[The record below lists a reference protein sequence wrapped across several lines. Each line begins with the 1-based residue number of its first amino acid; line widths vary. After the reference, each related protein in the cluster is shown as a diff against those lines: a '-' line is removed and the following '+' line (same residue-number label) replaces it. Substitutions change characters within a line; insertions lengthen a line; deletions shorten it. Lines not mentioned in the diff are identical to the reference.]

1 MPSSVTSTLDHQ
13 LGHARSGRWLT
24 DPGPAVAPAKLAP
37 PQLHHRLVRRDRL
50 VEWIGASVAGC
61 RLTLLAA
68 PPGAGKTTLLVSWI
82 DRGAAPERTCWVSLD
97 GHDDAPRRFWS
108 TVLSALARHDACRRS
123 LVEAMATPASWAST
137 RDLASAV
144 ASALVDDGEPVVLVI
159 DDAHE
164 LRDQRILD
172 GLADLLRLAPDS
184 FRLVLSSRRDPRLA
198 LPRMRISGQLGE
210 LRADSLAF
218 TTAEARELLGGHGIA
233 AAAGDVDALVLRTEG
248 WAGALALAA
257 LSLRGVTDVSER
269 IGRFAGDDRAVA
281 DYLAGEVLD
290 GLSSRAREFLIRT
303 CVVDE
308 ISGPLADAITGRSDG
323 SRMLAELEQ
332 ANCFVLALDA
342 QRRWF
347 RYHRLLLELLRSRL
361 ALEGVERRRA
371 LHASAAA
378 WLTDAGL
385 AVEATQ
391 QALAAEDW
399 RLAADLVAE
408 HWLDAFLDGRAATLR
423 PLRRSLPA
431 EFAEREPAIAAALAA
446 MHLEAGEVD
455 EADRHLALTREALG
469 TRAPSA
475 GLRELLGVVTL
486 LRARMRGN
494 AEEAVAEADALVGNP
509 ADAPAQ
515 PERRGLVLL
524 LLGAAALWSG
534 REELAARHLRAAVAI
549 ARLAGRPVVVVAAL
563 GDLAL
568 VELLRGRLQPGAALA
583 REALETARPLGLA
596 DGLCAAPAL
605 LALGW
610 AELYACEPT
619 APETLA
625 RAAAAARG
633 SNDVP
638 LRLAGTAVCALAE
651 LGSDGGPRRGLELL
665 HGARSEHGDWRPP
678 TVVRRLLDA
687 AEIRLLLAAGDE
699 HAASAALGRLE
710 AGGTR
715 AVLQARLALG
725 HADPSAALDALAPYV
740 APDALDLDL
749 ATRVEALVLE
759 AVVRHRRLDH
769 DAAEAALER
778 ALALADTDRCLWVL
792 LQAGPSLRDLLA
804 RQVRRGTGHR
814 GLLEDLRVRL
824 ERADDSAPAA
834 ETLVEPLSA
843 RERTVLSYLETMLST
858 DEIAAELFVSA
869 NTVKSHSKSIY
880 RKLGVTRRRQ
890 AVLRAR
896 ALRLL

>member
-1 MPSSVTSTLDHQ
+1 MPGRVTSTLDHQ
-13 LGHARSGRWLT
+13 LGHAGSGRRPRESGAT
-24 DPGPAVAPAKLAP
+24 IAPVKLVP

-50 VEWIGASVAGC
+50 VEWLGASVAGC

-82 DRGAAPERTCWVSLD
+82 ERGAAPARTCWVSLD
-97 GHDDAPRRFWS
+97 GHDDAPRRFWC
-108 TVLSALARHDACRRS
+108 TVLTALARHGACRRG
-123 LVEAMATPASWAST
+123 LLEAISTPGSWAST
-137 RDLASAV
+137 PDLVAAV
-144 ASALVDDGEPVVLVI
+144 ADALVDDGEPVVLVL
-159 DDAHE
+159 DDVHE
-164 LRDQRILD
+164 LRDPRILD

-184 FRLVLSSRRDPRLA
+184 FRLVLASRRDPRLP
-198 LPRMRISGQLGE
+198 LPRMRLSGQLGE

-218 TTAEARELLGGHGIA
+218 TTDEARELLGGHGIA

-248 WAGALALAA
+248 WAGALGLAV
-257 LSLRGVTDVSER
+257 LSLRGATDVSER

-281 DYLAGEVLD
+281 DYLASEVLD
-290 GLSSRAREFLIRT
+290 GLSSRAREFLVRT

-308 ISGPLADAITGRSDG
+308 ITGPLADAITGRADG
-323 SRMLAELEQ
+323 ARMLAELEQ

-361 ALEGVERRRA
+361 ALESAERRRA

-378 WLTDAGL
+378 WLAGAGL

-431 EFAEREPAIAAALAA
+431 EFSEREPAIAAALAA
-446 MHLEAGEVD
+446 MHLEAGEV
-455 EADRHLALTREALG
+455 EAADRHLALSREALG
-469 TRAPSA
+469 SRVPAPS
-475 GLRELLGVVTL
+475 LRELLGVVTL
-486 LRARMRGN
+486 LRARMRGDG
-494 AEEAVAEADALVGNP
+494 EEALTQADALIGDP
-509 ADAPAQ
+509 SDAPAQ

-534 REELAARHLRAAVAI
+534 REQLASRHLRAAVAI
-549 ARLAGRPVVVVAAL
+549 ARLADRPVVVVAAL
-563 GDLAL
+563 GNLAL
-568 VELLRGRLQPGAALA
+568 LELLRGRLQPGAALA
-583 REALETARPLGLA
+583 REALDIARPLGFA
-596 DGLCAAPAL
+596 DGVGAAPAL

-619 APETLA
+619 AVETLA

-638 LRLAGTAVCALAE
+638 LRLAITAICALAE
-651 LGSDGGPRRGLELL
+651 LGADGGPRRGLELL
-665 HGARSEHGDWRPP
+665 HGAAAEHGSWLPP
-678 TVVRRLLDA
+678 PVVRRLLGA
-687 AEIRLLLAAGDE
+687 AEVRLLLAAGDE
-699 HAASAALGRLE
+699 HAAAEQLARLE
-710 AGGTR
+710 PGATR

-725 HADPSAALDALAPYV
+725 HADPSAALEALAPYV
-740 APDALDLDL
+740 APDAVETDL

-769 DAAEAALER
+769 EGAQVALER

-792 LQAGPSLRDLLA
+792 LQAGPSLRDLLG

-824 ERADDSAPAA
+824 DRADDAAPAS

-858 DEIAAELFVSA
+858 EEIAAELFVSA
-869 NTVKSHSKSIY
+869 NTIKSHSKSIY